1 MQQSNSFSPEAVL
14 RGYFHAKDENRPHL
28 LEDVFA
34 SNAELLIHNLSAN
47 IAFPAFTQGR
57 SAIAEVL
64 VRSFSL
70 SNENVYSFYLG
81 RPPPNVRL
89 FKCPWLVGMSERSSG
104 HVRVGCG
111 TYEWAFEPHAPHMAS
126 RLVVTIEAMQVL
138 PIAESAVVFAWLRA
152 LNYPWS
158 SAEDALQGIPGTSFC
173 LPSLN
178 FSAAMSPSPNPPS
191 PMSNDDQT
199 NRLLQLWSASSSG
212 HSRSDSR
219 FGLPLPGL
227 SAQNGKR
234 VWRTGQ
240 VRFQRCYDYRPKQ
253 GVCSRGR

>member
-1 MQQSNSFSPEAVL
+1 MQPTFFTPEALL

-34 SNAELLIHNLSAN
+34 PHAELVIHNQSTN

-64 VRSFSL
+64 VRSFAL

-81 RPPPNVRL
+81 RPLPGVRE
-89 FKCPWLVGMSERSSG
+89 FTCPWLVGMSERSSG

-111 TYEWAFEPHAPHMAS
+111 TYEWAFEPNAPHMAS

-138 PIAESAVVFAWLRA
+138 AITESARVFAWLRA

-158 SAEDALQGIPGTSFC
+158 SAEAALQRIPAHELLSPIAQF
-173 LPSLN
+173 LN
-178 FSAAMSPSPNPPS
+178 RHVGA
-191 PMSNDDQT
+191 
-199 NRLLQLWSASSSG
+199 
-212 HSRSDSR
+212 
-219 FGLPLPGL
+219 
-227 SAQNGKR
+227 
-234 VWRTGQ
+234 
-240 VRFQRCYDYRPKQ
+240 
-253 GVCSRGR
+253 